1 MCGFSVYQALTYN
14 EIHINVCSLN
24 RLEFNQ
30 DFSCEDEKKYF
41 PTIATVISIFYEIT
55 IFQIVTLQGKLNRSG
70 DSQISIS
77 KMSFLNRSNVHDTKL
92 QLTSPRSDIQLKN
105 DFSEQV

>member
-1 MCGFSVYQALTYN
+1 M
-14 EIHINVCSLN
+14 
-24 RLEFNQ
+24 RMK
-30 DFSCEDEKKYF
+30 KKYF
-41 PTIATVISIFYEIT
+41 PTIATVNSIFYEIT

-92 QLTSPRSDIQLKN
+92 QMTSPRSDIQLKN
-105 DFSEQV
+105 VFSEQV

>member
-1 MCGFSVYQALTYN
+1 M
-14 EIHINVCSLN
+14 
-24 RLEFNQ
+24 RMK
-30 DFSCEDEKKYF
+30 KKYF

-92 QLTSPRSDIQLKN
+92 QMTSPRSDIQLKKCL
-105 DFSEQV
+105 F

>member
-1 MCGFSVYQALTYN
+1 MCGFSGYQALTYN

-41 PTIATVISIFYEIT
+41 PTIATVISVFYEIT

-92 QLTSPRSDIQLKN
+92 QMTSPRSDIQLKN
-105 DFSEQV
+105 VFSEQV